1 MQQKNSKNINS
12 LTTTSPNWQTIQ
24 VYRRGVLSKILV
36 FTFLLRSLEKTMA
49 KLKTNKYS
57 DDVEKLKELILNS
70 LENNKAE
77 NPVIIDL
84 KGKSDI
90 AKYMIVVSG
99 RSDRHIKSLA
109 EKLSHD
115 LKQQNYA
122 NKTEGKESN
131 DWVLID
137 TFEIIVHIFKEDAR
151 DSYSLEEL
159 WQA

>member
-1 MQQKNSKNINS
+1 
-12 LTTTSPNWQTIQ
+12 
-24 VYRRGVLSKILV
+24 
-36 FTFLLRSLEKTMA
+36 MA